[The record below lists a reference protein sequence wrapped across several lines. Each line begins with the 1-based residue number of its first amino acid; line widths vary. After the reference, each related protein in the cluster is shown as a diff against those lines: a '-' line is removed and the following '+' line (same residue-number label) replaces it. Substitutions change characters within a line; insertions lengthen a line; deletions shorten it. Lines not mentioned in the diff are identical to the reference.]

1 MEERKIASIPI
12 CEIRSF
18 GGEYGKA
25 YFSVKQEK
33 VKELEES
40 IRNYGILEPLIVR
53 PDPTGE
59 AVYELLAGRTRMQ
72 AAENI
77 GLTEV
82 PCIVQD
88 YDGETSACVY
98 GETNRYRENISIIEK
113 AYMLRY
119 DEAFRAKKSLS
130 VVDYRNA
137 DFDDAEIGDSMKRR
151 YIRLTYLVPD
161 LQYLVNIKRISID
174 AAAAVSYLPDIIQE
188 RLYFALD
195 GTSLTLTVSAV
206 QKIREIYENKRKPFG
221 RTIRSNEVYEIVE
234 SFQEK
239 KPKVHVSISKDLL
252 ELLQDEA
259 GSKKNCEKFIEKI
272 LRNYLTNNI

>member
-1 MEERKIASIPI
+1 MNFLREGPECR
-12 CEIRSF
+12 R
-18 GGEYGKA
+18 
-25 YFSVKQEK
+25 
-33 VKELEES
+33 
-40 IRNYGILEPLIVR
+40 
-53 PDPTGE
+53 
-59 AVYELLAGRTRMQ
+59 
-72 AAENI
+72 AENI

-98 GETNRYRENISIIEK
+98 GGNEPLPGGEHFYYRKGIYLCDMTKHSEQ
-113 AYMLRY
+113 
-119 DEAFRAKKSLS
+119 KSLS

-174 AAAAVSYLPDIIQE
+174 AAAAASYLPDIIQE

-206 QKIREIYENKRKPFG
+206 QKIREIYENKRKPF
-221 RTIRSNEVYEIVE
+221 REDNPFE
-234 SFQEK
+234 
-239 KPKVHVSISKDLL
+239 
-252 ELLQDEA
+252 
-259 GSKKNCEKFIEKI
+259 
-272 LRNYLTNNI
+272 

>member
-1 MEERKIASIPI
+1 MP
-12 CEIRSF
+12 
-18 GGEYGKA
+18 
-25 YFSVKQEK
+25 
-33 VKELEES
+33 
-40 IRNYGILEPLIVR
+40 
-53 PDPTGE
+53 
-59 AVYELLAGRTRMQ
+59 
-72 AAENI
+72 
-77 GLTEV
+77 
-82 PCIVQD
+82 
-88 YDGETSACVY
+88 
-98 GETNRYRENISIIEK
+98 
-113 AYMLRY
+113 
-119 DEAFRAKKSLS
+119 
-130 VVDYRNA
+130 